1 MIKIENL
8 KLEFP
13 QRFKLCIDKLWVE
26 EGSTLAILGP
36 NSAGKSTLLS
46 IIALFQKPDRGLI
59 EVSGENILTLRN
71 QLRFRRK
78 LSFVFPQAYL
88 LNETVYKNVALPLRL
103 RGIRDTNKV
112 DEMLELFKISQLRE
126 YKTSA
131 LSQGQLHRV
140 SLARAFVADPDLLLL
155 DEPFLS
161 LDQRYKES
169 LSMELRSILKQ
180 NKVTTLFVTQDHSE
194 ALSLADKLAVMKD
207 GKIMQQGEPQDIFLR
222 PASKEVADFVG
233 VETLL
238 EGRIIKKEDNLCF
251 IKVQDKF
258 LEAISEY
265 NIGDNVFVCIRPED
279 VIISS
284 RIDAQYGLSS
294 ARNHF
299 EAKIISIEAWGLR
312 YKVILGCG
320 FNLVASVTRQSI
332 ESLDLKAG
340 KEALVFFKATAIHLI
355 KR

>member
-1 MIKIENL
+1 MLKIENL
-8 KLEFP
+8 KLKFP
-13 QRFKLCIDKLWVE
+13 QRFELYIDRLYAK

-36 NSAGKSTLLS
+36 NGAGKSTLLS
-46 IIALFQKPDRGLI
+46 IIALFQKPDSGLI
-59 EVSGENILTLRN
+59 EFSKENILNLKN

-78 LSFVFPQAYL
+78 LSFVFPQPYL
-88 LNETVYKNVALPLRL
+88 LNETVYKNVALPLWL
-103 RGIRDTNKV
+103 RGIRDAHKV
-112 DEMLELFKISQLRE
+112 DEMLELFKISQLRK
-126 YKTSA
+126 YRTST

-140 SLARAFVADPDLLLL
+140 SLARAFVTEPDLLLL

-169 LSMELRSILKQ
+169 LNMELRNILKQ
-180 NKVTTLFVTQDHSE
+180 NKATTLFVTQDHSE
-194 ALSLADKLAVMKD
+194 ALSLADTLAVMKD

-222 PASKEVADFVG
+222 PTSKEVADFVG
-233 VETLL
+233 IETLL
-238 EGRIIKKEDNLCF
+238 KGKIVKKEDNLCLVK
-251 IKVQDKF
+251 IQDKF
-258 LEAISEY
+258 LEAVSEY
-265 NIGDNVFVCIRPED
+265 NIGDDVFVCIRPED

-284 RIDAQYGLSS
+284 QVDASCGLNS

-299 EAKIISIEAWGLR
+299 KARIASIEAWGLR

-332 ESLDLKAG
+332 ESMDLKAG
-340 KEALVFFKATAIHLI
+340 KEVIVYFKATAIHLI